1 MCVGALAY
9 GGCVGVA
16 HVAVGLEV
24 LRGDGISLGP
34 LHILRYGLPIGVRGD
49 ALSGDEKKGRGGGFG
64 QRGKRIRSKI

>member
-24 LRGDGISLGP
+24 LRVDGLPLGP
-34 LHILRYGLPIGVRGD
+34 LHTLRYGLPMGVHGD
-49 ALSGDEKKGRGGGFG
+49 ALIVDEKKGRGGG
-64 QRGKRIRSKI
+64 